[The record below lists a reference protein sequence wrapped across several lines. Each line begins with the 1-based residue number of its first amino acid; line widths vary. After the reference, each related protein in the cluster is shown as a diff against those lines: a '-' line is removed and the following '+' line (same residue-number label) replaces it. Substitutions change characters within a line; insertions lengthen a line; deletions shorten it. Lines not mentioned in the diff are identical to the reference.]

1 MQPVYLLVDTP
12 AHILQSVLGV
22 MDVGLVIGDG
32 VYEVHYAKLVVLAM
46 AVCPDVPYE
55 QGPHYLAVLLH
66 EGLQVQDLAVVQRGT
81 GAGTVQSLGMAAVV
95 LYGIDIGM
103 QHIVVVAHL
112 LAQRGLALQEPV
124 VVGIHAGYHV
134 GPQVVHQGRLLSLAQ
149 GGSGRQHYLETDIV
163 RLVFVQHITPES
175 YVVITFHV
183 CHNAFLGTVG
193 LEPVG
198 CRNVVGCYVADQSSS
213 HVFKR
218 LAVSGEWCF
227 IHPSPFGTSP
237 VSGAKRGF
245 RRMTRCHSV
254 PSEGRTPS
262 VRHWAG

>member
-1 MQPVYLLVDTP
+1 MG
-12 AHILQSVLGV
+12 VLGGV
-22 MDVGLVIGDG
+22 DVSLVIGDG

-149 GGSGRQHYLETDIV
+149 GGSGRQHNFETESLG
-163 RLVFVQHITPES
+163 LVFVQHIAPEGN
-175 YVVITFHV
+175 VVVTLHIGHY
-183 CHNAFLGTVG
+183 AFLRTAWPK
-193 LEPVG
+193 PV
-198 CRNVVGCYVADQSSS
+198 CRSDVIGGYVADQSSS

-218 LAVSGEWCF
+218 LAVRGE
-227 IHPSPFGTSP
+227 
-237 VSGAKRGF
+237 R
-245 RRMTRCHSV
+245 
-254 PSEGRTPS
+254 
-262 VRHWAG
+262 